1 MSPRYGFR
9 ICPSKD
15 RRIYGVFCRITRLFS
30 GAAWE
35 AILISQLHLQVQIGE
50 DDWQPIIKGKHIPSD
65 KGPVTIKYL
74 STGYRV
80 ETGDWQSVDGKE
92 ILIDDG
98 MLEVTINGGEIIRS
112 AQLQDYVILLVNPHT
127 KDYTFLEM
135 KEYDSK
141 TGIYTVVFPYNGPFM
156 VLQNLK

>member
-1 MSPRYGFR
+1 M
-9 ICPSKD
+9 
-15 RRIYGVFCRITRLFS
+15 
-30 GAAWE
+30 
-35 AILISQLHLQVQIGE
+35 
-50 DDWQPIIKGKHIPSD
+50 
-65 KGPVTIKYL
+65 
-74 STGYRV
+74 

-141 TGIYTVVFPYNGPFM
+141 TGVYTVVFPYNGPFM